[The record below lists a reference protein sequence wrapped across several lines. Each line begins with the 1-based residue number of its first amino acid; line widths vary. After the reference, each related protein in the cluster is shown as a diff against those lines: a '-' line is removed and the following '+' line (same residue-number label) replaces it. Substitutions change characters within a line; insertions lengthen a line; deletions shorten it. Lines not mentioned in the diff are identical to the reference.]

1 MFRLFR
7 NILNSQE
14 KIILGRWN
22 YTKSITELDRKIYL
36 ANYDHCGP
44 CGNLYY
50 NKNKR
55 LPKHLTMKLEDIILE
70 PDKKSIHRM
79 IKK

>member
-1 MFRLFR
+1 MFHLFR
-7 NILNSQE
+7 NIFNLQE
-14 KIILGRWN
+14 KIILRRWN
-22 YTKSITELDRKIYL
+22 HTKIIGELDRKIYL
-36 ANYDHCGP
+36 ANYNHYGP
-44 CGNLYY
+44 YGNLYR

-55 LPKHLTMKLEDIILE
+55 LPKHLTMTLEDILLE

>member
-1 MFRLFR
+1 MLRLFR
-7 NILNSQE
+7 NVFNSQE

-22 YTKSITELDRKIYL
+22 YIKSIPELDRKIYL
-36 ANYDHCGP
+36 ANHDHCGP

-50 NKNKR
+50 NKNKKI
-55 LPKHLTMKLEDIILE
+55 PKYLTMTLEDILLE
-70 PDKKSIHRM
+70 PDKKSIHRI